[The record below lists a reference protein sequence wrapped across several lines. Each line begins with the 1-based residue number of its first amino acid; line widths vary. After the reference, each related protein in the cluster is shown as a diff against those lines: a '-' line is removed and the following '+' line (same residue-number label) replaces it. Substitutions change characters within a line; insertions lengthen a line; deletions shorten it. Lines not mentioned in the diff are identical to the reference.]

1 MAPRCVQH
9 RRGSTALALEMERT
23 WPDRASSSRP
33 PKHSLAEDIAAG
45 QRYQYGTSTNV
56 LRRPKYVCWP
66 CRRTFK
72 PTVCHGKQI
81 HHTEKRGNLETTGGQ
96 AHLANDPQR
105 SLRSWDALE
114 DSVRH
119 STDAGP
125 AQSTNT
131 QFSYNPASDGREQT
145 VWVVC
150 DDPGSGK
157 PLEELLPPRIVVTCC
172 PQCGNVGTRI
182 GPNFRAPPRKDV
194 KAWKEAERR
203 TTEEGEHWTFCM
215 GRQEV
220 EWMQELVALVEARME
235 LEGGDKTQEEGGQGL
250 AAASGSTSQTVKRP
264 PAARVSGK
272 HRRREAELRAKLG
285 LSHSEIH
292 VRV

>member
-56 LRRPKYVCWP
+56 LRRPK
-66 CRRTFK
+66 
-72 PTVCHGKQI
+72 
-81 HHTEKRGNLETTGGQ
+81 
-96 AHLANDPQR
+96 
-105 SLRSWDALE
+105 SWDALE